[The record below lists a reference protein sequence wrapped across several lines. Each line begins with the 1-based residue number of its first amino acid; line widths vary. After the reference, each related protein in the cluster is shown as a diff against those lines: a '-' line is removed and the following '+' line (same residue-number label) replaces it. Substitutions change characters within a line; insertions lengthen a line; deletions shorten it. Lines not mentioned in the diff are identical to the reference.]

1 MSALIILW
9 SQVQALAGS
18 REMKGT
24 YQFDLVGRVS
34 FELAT
39 NLQALGLG
47 LIFSY
52 MTPTQPQK
60 SKKAFKSINLKAL

>member
-1 MSALIILW
+1 
-9 SQVQALAGS
+9 
-18 REMKGT
+18 MKGT